1 MIARLIAARAILSL
15 GPVTI
20 LLLSVLRE
28 KEGDMLNFLH
38 IVRFGN
44 KI

>member
-15 GPVTI
+15 GPITI
-20 LLLSVLRE
+20 LLLSVIRE
-28 KEGDMLNFLH
+28 IEGDMLNFLH

>member
-1 MIARLIAARAILSL
+1 MIARLIAAGAILLL
-15 GPVTI
+15 GPITI

-28 KEGDMLNFLH
+28 KEDNMLIFSN
-38 IVRFGN
+38 IVCFSN

>member
-15 GPVTI
+15 GPITI

-28 KEGDMLNFLH
+28 KEDNILIFSN
-38 IVRFGN
+38 IVCFSN